1 MKAPMSISGN
11 RFLAVF
17 LAVALVYGS
26 IAPSISIADI
36 IDDRLEQRSCESAGG
51 VWNGSTCEDPEP
63 VDLCTNVEGMQE
75 SEPCADIECEADG
88 GTWDGTSCNMP
99 PTPNEQCVIDGG
111 TWKWSNGSCE
121 FPPTAEEEGGTPEA
135 ELTDLCPNIE
145 GVQETVPEGYHADEN
160 GDRSEER
167 RVGKECRSRWSPYH

>member
-1 MKAPMSISGN
+1 MNQGFDSTRRRSSLLLMRSVGKRDLTEGNMKTPMSISGN

-63 VDLCTNVEGMQE
+63 VDLCTNVESMQE

-88 GTWDGTSCNMP
+88 GAWDGTSCNMP
-99 PTPNEQCVIDGG
+99 PDRRRRGQHTGG
-111 TWKWSNGSCE
+111 RANGPLSQHRRHS
-121 FPPTAEEEGGTPEA
+121 G
-135 ELTDLCPNIE
+135 N
-145 GVQETVPEGYHADEN
+145 
-160 GDRSEER
+160 RSGR
-167 RVGKECRSRWSPYH
+167 IPRG